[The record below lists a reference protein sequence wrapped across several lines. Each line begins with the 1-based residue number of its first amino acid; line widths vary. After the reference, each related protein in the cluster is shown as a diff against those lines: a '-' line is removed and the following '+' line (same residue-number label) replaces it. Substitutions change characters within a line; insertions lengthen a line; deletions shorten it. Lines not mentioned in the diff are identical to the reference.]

1 MRSTIVFL
9 LISIICFRA
18 QSQDV
23 MKLEDVIQLIM
34 ENNFDIEIAK
44 NNIEVAKN
52 NNNIGLVGG
61 SQSTGGTVSGGN
73 TGMLPQISVSAGSP
87 SSPLGIGQT
96 VSTLKYSDPALNVSG
111 QTLTNTSYAPSLIG
125 TWYFFDGLKMF
136 ATKKKL
142 NRNEELSNIQYRVV
156 VETTLLTALTAYYQM
171 ISIEQY
177 IKSLKTSLSLGED
190 QKKLADQKFKTGYGS
205 KVDVLQTQI
214 DYNNIQSQIIQQQ
227 SLLNDQ
233 RIGLNNLLKR
243 SVEVEFGV
251 PDTITVDTQP
261 NFEEALE
268 KTNMSNNSILAS
280 KKTIEIDKLALKE
293 FKGNRYP
300 KIGVTGNYT
309 YQRVTNDIG
318 LQRLNENYGYNVG
331 LLFSWTILNNLT
343 TNTAIKNQLVQI
355 RSDNIRLEAAQSQ
368 ERANLYKAYLSF
380 KNNLDIVELE
390 KQSVQLANENL
401 DIAAKRFAQGVS
413 TYIEYRMVQ
422 QSYEDS
428 QFRLSQ
434 AAFNAKLSELNYLKA
449 QGLLVY

>member
-1 MRSTIVFL
+1 V
-9 LISIICFRA
+9 
-18 QSQDV
+18 
-23 MKLEDVIQLIM
+23 
-34 ENNFDIEIAK
+34 
-44 NNIEVAKN
+44 
-52 NNNIGLVGG
+52 
-61 SQSTGGTVSGGN
+61 
-73 TGMLPQISVSAGSP
+73 
-87 SSPLGIGQT
+87 
-96 VSTLKYSDPALNVSG
+96 
-111 QTLTNTSYAPSLIG
+111 
-125 TWYFFDGLKMF
+125 
-136 ATKKKL
+136 
-142 NRNEELSNIQYRVV
+142 
-156 VETTLLTALTAYYQM
+156 
-171 ISIEQY
+171 
-177 IKSLKTSLSLGED
+177 
-190 QKKLADQKFKTGYGS
+190 
-205 KVDVLQTQI
+205 
-214 DYNNIQSQIIQQQ
+214 
-227 SLLNDQ
+227 
-233 RIGLNNLLKR
+233 LKR

-268 KTNMSNNSILAS
+268 KTNMSNNNILAS

-390 KQSVQLANENL
+390 KQSVEFANENL
-401 DIAAKRFAQGVS
+401 NIAAKRFAQGVS
-413 TYIEYRMVQ
+413 TYIEYRTVQ